1 MSSTNTNP
9 SSNTHSGMLFPS
21 STWPAFTFKDE
32 CTEAYIKKCEGEG
45 SSRDTLD
52 IDKAYEIC
60 QEIVSGYRYNNNAL
74 QVTQVI
80 VPPPP
85 TTEQFMSVAKC
96 EHIRVGAPT
105 LQRVYSP
112 EGSHVG
118 SSNGG
123 ALDYPELSLAD
134 RVFPKHPTDTRS
146 IFVELTGTLSL
157 SYETFVN
164 QVQAATGLPRE
175 QAEALIV
182 VGGVAIIAGA
192 VYVSPWALAILAM

>member
-96 EHIRVGAPT
+96 EHRLYKEFIA
-105 LQRVYSP
+105 Q
-112 EGSHVG
+112 
-118 SSNGG
+118 
-123 ALDYPELSLAD
+123 
-134 RVFPKHPTDTRS
+134 K
-146 IFVELTGTLSL
+146 
-157 SYETFVN
+157 
-164 QVQAATGLPRE
+164 
-175 QAEALIV
+175 EAM
-182 VGGVAIIAGA
+182 
-192 VYVSPWALAILAM
+192 SALATVAPSIILNCHLQIESFPNILPIQDRSL